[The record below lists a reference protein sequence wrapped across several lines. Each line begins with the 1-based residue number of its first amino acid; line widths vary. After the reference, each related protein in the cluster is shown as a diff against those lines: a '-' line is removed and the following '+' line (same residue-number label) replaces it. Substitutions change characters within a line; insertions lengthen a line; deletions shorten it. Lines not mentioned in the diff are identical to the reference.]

1 MFPRLITRYGLAAHL
16 ALLAS
21 LPFVLF
27 PFLSESALSEV
38 IFWLSGLA
46 VLWLLTEPSMRAGEH
61 LSIARRRVL
70 GSLVRDVA
78 FWFFLCVLAVAS
90 IRYAN
95 SDVALAYVQDEWTI
109 REPSSP
115 GLPASAGSAGL
126 LPLAVLT
133 GMSVVVL
140 GIRHGIGLTG
150 RISFGMTASFVMG
163 IGGLAMV
170 VCACMQVPSFMGAAK
185 AHLLEGPFWSPFW
198 GPGFGAWLICAL
210 AFGAQAEARKWGA
223 SRVPFC
229 LAVAGNA
236 SGLLFF
242 SPPPVST
249 VFLIVAALVE
259 VFCLAYLGRAGS
271 MGACARNFVFM
282 LLGFATPFFFMSALL
297 PDEIEFDNCVRKV
310 GNVTEKVKEPVQ
322 NIYAVK
328 AGGFLAIGKELSEG
342 YRALSPALSGIAK
355 TVWKKHPWYGVGVG
369 AFRLHVP
376 FIATKEDMKLFQRH
390 KDDWRTLLISQQMK
404 ESSKRARE
412 AREKGKEPSSEFD
425 WAAVRPYNRNPVCAF
440 NSYWTFLAERGLL
453 GVALA
458 VLGLGVLV
466 FSYVARLVQAV
477 LYLRTQDDADVV
489 IFACPPIV
497 WATPF
502 AVALLLVLALYEPVF
517 EIAPML
523 LVCAVPLAVAAASFP
538 KKPTPRQLAA
548 QPLEGESR

>member
-115 GLPASAGSAGL
+115 GLPASAGSAGR

>member
-1 MFPRLITRYGLAAHL
+1 MFPRLITRYGLATHL

-27 PFLSESALSEV
+27 PFLSESKLAQV
-38 IFWLSGLA
+38 IFCLSGLA
-46 VLWLLTEPSMRAGEH
+46 TLWLLIEPSMRAGEH

-70 GSLVRDVA
+70 ASLVRDIA
-78 FWFFLCVLAVAS
+78 FWFFLCALVVAF
-90 IRYAN
+90 IRYLN

-115 GLPASAGSAGL
+115 TLPASSGSAGL

-140 GIRHGIGLTG
+140 GVRHGIGLAG
-150 RISFGMTASFVMG
+150 RISFGMTTSFIMG

-185 AHLLEGPFWSPFW
+185 AHLLEGPFWTPFW
-198 GPGFGAWLICAL
+198 GPGFGVWLICSL
-210 AFGAQAEARKWGA
+210 AFGVQAEARKWGA
-223 SRVPFC
+223 ARVPFC

-242 SPPPVST
+242 SPPPVSS
-249 VFLIVAALVE
+249 VFLIVAVLVAI
-259 VFCLAYLGRAGS
+259 FCLAHLGRVGS
-271 MGACARNFVFM
+271 MGACARSFVFM
-282 LLGFATPFFFMSALL
+282 LLGFATPFFFVSALL

-310 GNVTEKVKEPVQ
+310 GSVTETVKEPVQ

-328 AGGFLAIGKELSEG
+328 AGGFLAIDKEQSET
-342 YRALSPALSGIAK
+342 YRVLSPMLSGIAK
-355 TVWKKHPWYGVGVG
+355 SVWKKHPWYGAGTG

-376 FIATKEDMKLFQRH
+376 FIATKEEMKSFQRH
-390 KDDWRTLLISQQMK
+390 KGDWRALLISQQMK

-412 AREKGKEPSSEFD
+412 AREKGREAVPEFD
-425 WAAVRPYNRNPVCAF
+425 WTAVRPCNRNPVCTF

-453 GVALA
+453 GMALA
-458 VLGLGVLV
+458 ILGLGVLI
-466 FSYVARLVQAV
+466 FSYGSRLVQAV
-477 LYLRTQDDADVV
+477 LFLRTQDDADVV

-502 AVALLLVLALYEPVF
+502 AVALPFVLALYEPIF

-523 LVCAVPLAVAAASFP
+523 LVCTIPLAVAAASFP
-538 KKPTPRQLAA
+538 KKPTPRPLAV

>member
-46 VLWLLTEPSMRAGEH
+46 FLWLLTEPSMRAGEH

-150 RISFGMTASFVMG
+150 RISFGMTASFIMG

-376 FIATKEDMKLFQRH
+376 FVATKEDMKLFQRH

-458 VLGLGVLV
+458 VLGLGVLL

>member
-46 VLWLLTEPSMRAGEH
+46 FLWLLTEPSMRAGEH

>member
-1 MFPRLITRYGLAAHL
+1 MFPRLITRYGLATHL

-21 LPFVLF
+21 LPFVLY
-27 PFLSESALSEV
+27 PFLSSSKLSQV
-38 IFWLSGLA
+38 IFCLSGLA
-46 VLWLLTEPSMRAGEH
+46 FLWLLTEPSMRAGEH

-78 FWFFLCVLAVAS
+78 FWFFLCTLAVAF
-90 IRYAN
+90 IRYLN

-115 GLPASAGSAGL
+115 GLPASTGSAGL

-133 GMSVVVL
+133 GLSVAVL

-150 RISFGMTASFVMG
+150 RISFGISASFIMG

-170 VCACMQVPSFMGAAK
+170 VCACVQVPSFMAAAK

-242 SPPPVST
+242 SPPPVSS
-249 VFLIVAALVE
+249 VFLIVAVLVAI
-259 VFCLAYLGRAGS
+259 FCLAYLGRAGS
-271 MGACARNFVFM
+271 MGASARSFFFM

-310 GNVTEKVKEPVQ
+310 GSITEKVKEPVQ

-328 AGGFLAIGKELSEG
+328 AGGFLAIDKEQSAA
-342 YRALSPALSGIAK
+342 YRMLSPMLSDIAK
-355 TVWKKHPWYGVGVG
+355 AVWKKHPWYGAGTG
-369 AFRLHVP
+369 AFRLHAP
-376 FIATKEDMKLFQRH
+376 FIATKEELKTFQQH
-390 KDDWRTLLISQQMK
+390 KNDWRTLLISQQMK
-404 ESSKRARE
+404 EASKRARD
-412 AREKGKEPSSEFD
+412 AREKGRESVSEFD
-425 WAAVRPYNRNPVCAF
+425 WTAVRPYNRNPVCAF

-466 FSYVARLVQAV
+466 FSYVVRLVQAV

-502 AVALLLVLALYEPVF
+502 AVALLLVLALYEPIF

-523 LVCAVPLAVAAASFP
+523 LVCTVPLAVAAASFP
-538 KKPTPRQLAA
+538 KKPAPRPLAV
-548 QPLEGESR
+548 QIEGESR